1 MMLETIIQEVN
12 AVAWGLPMLI
22 LLLGTGIYLTLGL
35 GFMTLRKVPRAVSL
49 LFSGVS
55 GRGEGDIVPFKA
67 LMTSLSATIGTGNIA
82 GVATAIT
89 LGGPGALFWMWIT
102 ALFGM
107 VHPVLSASAARNSSF
122 LTLLPVS
129 NEPVRSSRLHQIR
142 RPRPHRSDARLS
154 R

>member
-1 MMLETIIQEVN
+1 MLETIIREVN

-89 LGGPGALFWMWIT
+89 LGGPGRL
-102 ALFGM
+102 
-107 VHPVLSASAARNSSF
+107 VLDVDHR
-122 LTLLPVS
+122 V
-129 NEPVRSSRLHQIR
+129 VRHGNKIR
-142 RPRPHRSDARLS
+142 RGCLSGAFPRAR
-154 R
+154 